1 MISCSDLIQFFP
13 AVQKITNKET
23 LEADKYITENETVA
37 VLDEVPSNTEPT
49 QAFIENDSD

>member
-13 AVQKITNKET
+13 AVQKITNNET

-49 QAFIENDSD
+49 QALIENDSD